1 MSDILK
7 KLYPGHHEY
16 VLVHGRLEEI
26 YHLAISG
33 DITEEERLAMIT
45 DMLNPRVDMIAKEE
59 DERISM
65 LKQVADLASPIAL
78 A

>member
-33 DITEEERLAMIT
+33 EITEEERQAMIT
-45 DMLNPRVDMIAKEE
+45 NMLNPRVDMIAKEE

-65 LKQVADLASPIAL
+65 LNQVADLASPIAL